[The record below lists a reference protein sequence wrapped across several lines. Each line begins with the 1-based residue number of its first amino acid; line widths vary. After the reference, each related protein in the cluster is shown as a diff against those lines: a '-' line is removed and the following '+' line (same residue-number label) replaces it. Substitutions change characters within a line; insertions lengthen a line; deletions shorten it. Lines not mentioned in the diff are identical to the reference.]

1 MKRFIVEVLLFIFT
15 SFSIMAENA
24 GNVTSSV
31 NEIKNNSEI
40 LLKCSNMAGETAQGM
55 GTAVNNGNNIF
66 LKCLNSENSS
76 ENLIGTNKV
85 NSKDILL
92 ECLNTSE
99 NTAGEAEKNGNSDE
113 KILKCS
119 NIVRIINAN
128 ELFQTDKTGS
138 IKGIQLKCS
147 NTVKNVNK
155 AEIPLSDSGGS
166 NDIILKCSSVSENL
180 PKNETAINS
189 GVTANSNE
197 ITLKCSNIVR
207 VVDGNKVFPDNP
219 ENSDAVILNCSDTA
233 EKAGNIIG
241 NIGQPKGNIGS
252 LGGNIG
258 GKVPVGP
265 IIGGVAGASAVGAIV
280 GGIGHHGGGGSGSSR
295 PPKAG
300 GGKDGNS
307 KPPKAGGGKDD
318 ASNPKKQKKDDSKIH
333 NVRGIGIQPVNP
345 FWRSNLQEA
354 EDSYSKIVR
363 VGFQWVRITAS
374 WHRIQSQRNGAY
386 DWQDID
392 DAVALARKYNLKVLM
407 QISGAPEW
415 ATGADKLS
423 AAEKNALNARKI
435 WVASFAPLPQYD
447 NDFSNFVSALVKR
460 YAPKGVIDYEFW
472 NEPGNPEFWH
482 DTIQNPRPN
491 PEHYTNLL
499 KIAYTA
505 AHDAHNDVNV
515 MAGGMT
521 VGVTNNSTGYVG
533 PMEFLERMYRA
544 GAKGYFDGVSHHPY
558 GIYARTFRDNGW
570 TNMIGDVVAP
580 GGGEKTLYQIMS
592 ENGDGNKKIW
602 PSEVGL
608 DAAYPGVE
616 ETKQANIISQILR
629 WYQRSNIFGPLI
641 LYQAKDRKPYITSG
655 VVDRDSNGDGW
666 LDVNIDTN
674 GDGVPDANIDADH
687 NGRPDILDAADPE
700 NYFGI
705 WKSDGTEKKAVDVI
719 RRFINNNHPAPA
731 PTPAPLTNGCNSAT
745 DASGQW
751 KSVKCWEF
759 KDRNIPSDWEG
770 KRIINHLGSHL
781 TYLPSS
787 ISLDGDHA
795 ILTTR
800 RHCVN
805 RKGDP
810 LTDANATTGVCPAGK
825 VTQYSSGR
833 LESGNIVDASKPFRA
848 EIRAKMN
855 WNHLQGMRTALWM
868 QKQRNDVDTPACK
881 VPGGNAPYGSLLIL
895 EWFASTPDYGWPAS
909 NISCYYSQTNH
920 EWTPRGF
927 THRLENRVG
936 SGSKPLTDEWHVWTI
951 EYDGTKVRYYM
962 DGRLAPVVHY
972 RIQDARRISVVDST
986 RYDQYGSYLSTMPD
1000 EDYSKL
1006 NIPSSLVKQGFE
1018 NDRWH
1023 FIINDYVEWEP
1034 GLNPPSDGA
1043 PFPVQTTEIDYVRLY
1058 QK

>member
-1 MKRFIVEVLLFIFT
+1 MVKFIVRGLLLICI
-15 SFSIMAENA
+15 SFSIMAENT
-24 GNVTSSV
+24 GNVSFSV
-31 NEIKNNSEI
+31 SEIKSNNDI
-40 LLKCSNMAGETAQGM
+40 LLKCSNMAGENAQGT
-55 GTAVNNGNNIF
+55 GITENNGNNIF
-66 LKCLNSENSS
+66 LKCINSETGS
-76 ENLIGTNKV
+76 ENIIGTNKISSQ
-85 NSKDILL
+85 NILL
-92 ECLNTSE
+92 KCLNTSE
-99 NTAGEAEKNGNSDE
+99 STEDELTKDVNTAEKL
-113 KILKCS
+113 LKCS
-119 NIVRIINAN
+119 NIVRIIKIDELSQIESANAV
-128 ELFQTDKTGS
+128 
-138 IKGIQLKCS
+138 QLKCS
-147 NTVKNVNK
+147 NTVTNNIV
-155 AEIPLSDSGGS
+155 
-166 NDIILKCSSVSENL
+166 LKCSGTSENL
-180 PKNETAINS
+180 LKKETTINS
-189 GVTANSNE
+189 GTVNTAE
-197 ITLKCSNIVR
+197 KLLKCSNIVK
-207 VVDGNKVFPDNP
+207 VIDGNKVFSDNLG
-219 ENSDAVILNCSDTA
+219 NYDAVILNCTDTT
-233 EKAGNIIG
+233 EKNSNIIG
-241 NIGQPKGNIGS
+241 NIAQPKVNIGS

-265 IIGGVAGASAVGAIV
+265 IIGGVAGASAVGAIA
-280 GGIGHHGGGGSGSSR
+280 GGIGHH
-295 PPKAG
+295 KG
-300 GGKDGNS
+300 GGKGGN
-307 KPPKAGGGKDD
+307 PGHQNGRNDGGKDD
-318 ASNPKKQKKDDSKIH
+318 NPKKQKKDDTKIH
-333 NVRGIGIQPVNP
+333 NVKGIGIQPVNP
-345 FWRSNLQEA
+345 FWRSNLREA
-354 EDSYSKIVR
+354 EDSYSKIAR

-435 WVASFAPLPQYD
+435 WVASFAPLPQY
-447 NDFSNFVSALVKR
+447 NNEFSNFVSALVKR

-491 PEHYTNLL
+491 PEHYTDLL

-521 VGVTNNSTGYVG
+521 VGNSNSSTGYVG

-544 GAKGYFDGVSHHPY
+544 GAKGYFDGLSHHPY

-570 TNMIGDVVAP
+570 ANMIGDVVAP

-592 ENGDGNKKIW
+592 EHGDGNKKIW
-602 PSEVGL
+602 ITEVGI

-616 ETKQANIISQILR
+616 ETKQANVISKILDQ
-629 WYQRSNIFGPLI
+629 YQKSNIYGPLI
-641 LYQAKDRKPYITSG
+641 FYQAKDRKPYITSG
-655 VVDRDSNGDGW
+655 ILDKDSNGDGW

-674 GDGVPDANIDADH
+674 GDGVPDANIDTDH

-731 PTPAPLTNGCNSAT
+731 PTPAPLTNGCDSAT

-759 KDRNIPSDWEG
+759 KDRNIPSDWVS

-895 EWFASTPDYGWPAS
+895 EWFSSTPSYAWPAT
-909 NISCYYSQTNH
+909 NISCYYSQVNH

-927 THRLENRVG
+927 THRLENIVG
-936 SGSKPLTDEWHVWTI
+936 GHTTSLTHEWHVWAI
-951 EYDGTKVRYYM
+951 EFDGTKVRYYM
-962 DGRLAPVVHY
+962 DGRLIPVVHY
-972 RIQDARRISVVDST
+972 RIKDAQRISVVDNT
-986 RYDQYGSYLSTMPD
+986 RYDQYGNYLSTMPD
-1000 EDYSKL
+1000 EDFSKL
-1006 NIPSSLVKQGFE
+1006 NIPSALVKQGFE

-1023 FIINDYVEWEP
+1023 FIINDYVEWES
-1034 GLNPPSDGA
+1034 GLNPPSEHS

>member
-1 MKRFIVEVLLFIFT
+1 MKRFIIAVLLLIFM
-15 SFSIMAENA
+15 SFSIMAENT
-24 GNVTSSV
+24 GNVSFSV
-31 NEIKNNSEI
+31 SEIKSNNDI
-40 LLKCSNMAGETAQGM
+40 LLKCSNMAGENTQGT
-55 GTAVNNGNNIF
+55 GITENNGNNIF
-66 LKCLNSENSS
+66 LKCINSETGS
-76 ENLIGTNKV
+76 ENIIGTNKISSQ
-85 NSKDILL
+85 NILL
-92 ECLNTSE
+92 KCLNTSE
-99 NTAGEAEKNGNSDE
+99 STEDELTKDVNTAEKL
-113 KILKCS
+113 LKCS
-119 NIVRIINAN
+119 NIVRIIKIDELSQIESANAV
-128 ELFQTDKTGS
+128 
-138 IKGIQLKCS
+138 QLKCS
-147 NTVKNVNK
+147 NTVTNNIV
-155 AEIPLSDSGGS
+155 
-166 NDIILKCSSVSENL
+166 LKCSGTSENL
-180 PKNETAINS
+180 LKKETTINS
-189 GVTANSNE
+189 GTVNTAE
-197 ITLKCSNIVR
+197 KLLKCSNIVK
-207 VVDGNKVFPDNP
+207 VIDGNKVFSDNLG
-219 ENSDAVILNCSDTA
+219 NYDAVILNCTDTT
-233 EKAGNIIG
+233 EKNSNIIG
-241 NIGQPKGNIGS
+241 NIAQPKVNIGS

-280 GGIGHHGGGGSGSSR
+280 GGIGHHKGGRKGGNPGHQNGR
-295 PPKAG
+295 N
-300 GGKDGNS
+300 D
-307 KPPKAGGGKDD
+307 GGKDD
-318 ASNPKKQKKDDSKIH
+318 NPKKQKKDDTKIH
-333 NVRGIGIQPVNP
+333 NVKGIGIQPVNP
-345 FWRSNLQEA
+345 FWRSNLREA
-354 EDSYSKIVR
+354 EDSYSKIAR

-435 WVASFAPLPQYD
+435 WVASFAPLPQY
-447 NDFSNFVSALVKR
+447 NNEFSNFVSALVKR

-491 PEHYTNLL
+491 PEHYTDLL

-521 VGVTNNSTGYVG
+521 VGASNSTTGYVG

-544 GAKGYFDGVSHHPY
+544 GAKGYFDGLSHHPY

-570 TNMIGDVVAP
+570 ANMIGDVVAP

-592 ENGDGNKKIW
+592 EHGDGNKKIW
-602 PSEVGL
+602 ITEVGI
-608 DAAYPGVE
+608 DAAYPGIE
-616 ETKQANIISQILR
+616 ETKQANVISKILDQ
-629 WYQRSNIFGPLI
+629 YQKSNIYGPLI
-641 LYQAKDRKPYITSG
+641 FYQAKDRKPYITSG
-655 VVDRDSNGDGW
+655 ILDKDSNGDGW

-674 GDGVPDANIDADH
+674 GDGVPDANIDTDH

-731 PTPAPLTNGCNSAT
+731 PTPAPLTNGCDSAT

-759 KDRNIPSDWEG
+759 KDRNIPSDWVS

-895 EWFASTPDYGWPAS
+895 EWFSSTPSYAWPAT
-909 NISCYYSQTNH
+909 NISCYYSQVNH

-927 THRLENRVG
+927 THRLENIVG
-936 SGSKPLTDEWHVWTI
+936 GHTTSLTHEWHVWAI
-951 EYDGTKVRYYM
+951 EFDGTKVRYYM
-962 DGRLAPVVHY
+962 DGRLIPVVHY
-972 RIQDARRISVVDST
+972 RIKDAQRISVVDNT
-986 RYDQYGSYLSTMPD
+986 RYDQYGNYLSTMPD
-1000 EDYSKL
+1000 EDFSKL
-1006 NIPSSLVKQGFE
+1006 NIPSALVKQGFE
-1018 NDRWH
+1018 NDKWH
-1023 FIINDYVEWEP
+1023 FIINDYVEWES
-1034 GLNPPSDGA
+1034 GLNPPSEHS

>member
-1 MKRFIVEVLLFIFT
+1 MKKSIVAGLLLIFV
-15 SFSIMAENA
+15 SFSIMAENI
-24 GNVTSSV
+24 GNMPSSV
-31 NEIKNNSEI
+31 NEVKSGNEI
-40 LLKCSNMAGETAQGM
+40 LLKCLNTVGESTQG
-55 GTAVNNGNNIF
+55 TEITENNGNNIF
-66 LKCLNSENSS
+66 LKCLNFENSS
-76 ENLIGTNKV
+76 ENPVTTNKID
-85 NSKDILL
+85 SKDILL
-92 ECLNTSE
+92 ECLDTSKNTSDE
-99 NTAGEAEKNGNSDE
+99 MVKNENSDE

-119 NIVRIINAN
+119 NLVKIINSN
-128 ELFQTDKTGS
+128 ELFQTDKIENINGV
-138 IKGIQLKCS
+138 QLKCS
-147 NTVKNVNK
+147 NTVKNIGK
-155 AEIPLSDSGGS
+155 SEIPLLDSGGS
-166 NDIILKCSSVSENL
+166 NDIILKCSNVSEDL
-180 PKNETAINS
+180 SKNETKINN
-189 GVTANSNE
+189 GTGNSTE

-207 VVDGNKVFPDNP
+207 VIDGNKVFSDNS
-219 ENSDAVILNCSDTA
+219 ENDTAVILSCSDKTENA
-233 EKAGNIIG
+233 NIIG
-241 NIGQPKGNIGS
+241 NIGQPKVNIGS

-280 GGIGHHGGGGSGSSR
+280 GGIGHH
-295 PPKAG
+295 KG
-300 GGKDGNS
+300 GGKGGN
-307 KPPKAGGGKDD
+307 PGHQNGRNDVGKDD
-318 ASNPKKQKKDDSKIH
+318 NPKKQKKDDTKIH
-333 NVRGIGIQPVNP
+333 NVKGIGIQPVNP
-345 FWRSNLQEA
+345 FWRSNLREA
-354 EDSYSKIVR
+354 EDSYSQIAK

-374 WHRIQSQRNGAY
+374 WHRIQSSKNGRY

-392 DAVALARKYNLKVLM
+392 GAVALAKKYNLKVLM

-435 WVASFAPLPQYD
+435 WVASFAPLQQYD

-460 YAPKGVIDYEFW
+460 YASQGVIDYEFW

-491 PEHYTNLL
+491 PEHYTHLL

-505 AHDAHNDVNV
+505 AHNAHNDVNV

-521 VGVTNNSTGYVG
+521 VGNSNSSTGYIG
-533 PMEFLERMYRA
+533 PMEFLERMYRS

-558 GIYARTFRDNGW
+558 GIYARAFRDNGW
-570 TNMIGDVVAP
+570 ANMIGDVVAP
-580 GGGEKTLYQIMS
+580 GSGEKTLYQIMS

-608 DAAYPGVE
+608 DAAYPGVD
-616 ETKQANIISQILR
+616 ETKQANVISQILG
-629 WYQRSNIFGPLI
+629 WYQKSDIFGPLI

-674 GDGVPDANIDADH
+674 GDGIPDANIDADN

-719 RRFINNNHPAPA
+719 RRFIKNQPAPG
-731 PTPAPLTNGCNSAT
+731 PSPLTNGCSSAT

-759 KDRNIPSDWEG
+759 KDRNIPSGWVS

-833 LESGNIVDASKPFRA
+833 LESNKLVDASKPFRA
-848 EIRAKMN
+848 EIRARMN
-855 WNHLQGMRTALWM
+855 WNRLQGMRTALWM
-868 QKQRNDVDTPACK
+868 QKQQNDVDTPICK
-881 VPGGNAPYGSLLIL
+881 NPGGSAPYGSLLIL
-895 EWFASTPDYGWPAS
+895 EWFSSTPSYAWPAT
-909 NISCYYSQTNH
+909 NISCYYSQVNH

-927 THRLENRVG
+927 THRLENIVG
-936 SGSKPLTDEWHVWTI
+936 GQSKSLTHEWHVWAI
-951 EYDGTKVRYYM
+951 EFDGTKVRYYM
-962 DGRLAPVVHY
+962 DGRLIPVVHY
-972 RIQDARRISVVDST
+972 RIKDAQRISVVDST
-986 RYDQYGSYLSTMPD
+986 RYDQYGNYLSTMPD
-1000 EDYSKL
+1000 EDFSKL
-1006 NIPSSLVKQGFE
+1006 NAPSSLIKQGFE
-1018 NDRWH
+1018 NDKWH
-1023 FIINDYVEWEP
+1023 FIFNDYVEWEP
-1034 GLNPPSDGA
+1034 GLNPPSEHS

>member
-1 MKRFIVEVLLFIFT
+1 MKRFIIAVLLLIFM
-15 SFSIMAENA
+15 SFSIMAENT
-24 GNVTSSV
+24 GNVSFSV
-31 NEIKNNSEI
+31 SEIKSNNDI
-40 LLKCSNMAGETAQGM
+40 LLKCSNMAGENAQGT
-55 GTAVNNGNNIF
+55 GITENNGNNIF
-66 LKCLNSENSS
+66 LKCINSETGS
-76 ENLIGTNKV
+76 ENIIGTNKISSQ
-85 NSKDILL
+85 NILL
-92 ECLNTSE
+92 KCLNTSE
-99 NTAGEAEKNGNSDE
+99 STEDELTKDVNTAEKL
-113 KILKCS
+113 LKCS
-119 NIVRIINAN
+119 NIVRIIKIDELSQIESANAV
-128 ELFQTDKTGS
+128 
-138 IKGIQLKCS
+138 QLKCS
-147 NTVKNVNK
+147 NTVTNNIV
-155 AEIPLSDSGGS
+155 
-166 NDIILKCSSVSENL
+166 LKCSGTSENL
-180 PKNETAINS
+180 LKKETTINS
-189 GVTANSNE
+189 GTVNTAE
-197 ITLKCSNIVR
+197 KLLKCSNIVK
-207 VVDGNKVFPDNP
+207 VIDGNKVFSDNLG
-219 ENSDAVILNCSDTA
+219 NYDAVILNCTDTT
-233 EKAGNIIG
+233 EKNSNIIG
-241 NIGQPKGNIGS
+241 NIAQPKVNIGS

-265 IIGGVAGASAVGAIV
+265 IIGGVAGASAVGAIA
-280 GGIGHHGGGGSGSSR
+280 GGIGHH
-295 PPKAG
+295 KG
-300 GGKDGNS
+300 GGKGGN
-307 KPPKAGGGKDD
+307 PGHQNGRNDGGKDD
-318 ASNPKKQKKDDSKIH
+318 NPKKQKKDDTKIH
-333 NVRGIGIQPVNP
+333 NVKGIGIQPVNP
-345 FWRSNLQEA
+345 FWRSNLREA
-354 EDSYSKIVR
+354 EDSYSKIAGA
-363 VGFQWVRITAS
+363 GFQWVRITAS
-374 WHRIQSQRNGAY
+374 WHRIQSSKNGRY

-392 DAVALARKYNLKVLM
+392 DAVALAKKYNLKVLM

-435 WVASFAPLPQYD
+435 WVASFAPLQQYD
-447 NDFSNFVSALVKR
+447 NDFSNFVTALVKR
-460 YAPKGVIDYEFW
+460 YASQGVIDYEFW

-491 PEHYTNLL
+491 PEHYTDLL

-521 VGVTNNSTGYVG
+521 VGNSNSSTGYVG

-544 GAKGYFDGVSHHPY
+544 GAKGYFDGLSHHPY

-570 TNMIGDVVAP
+570 ANMIGDVVAP

-592 ENGDGNKKIW
+592 EHGDGNKKIW
-602 PSEVGL
+602 ITEVGI

-616 ETKQANIISQILR
+616 ETKQANVISKILDQ
-629 WYQRSNIFGPLI
+629 YQKSNIYGPLI
-641 LYQAKDRKPYITSG
+641 FYQAKDRKPYITSG
-655 VVDRDSNGDGW
+655 ILDKDSNGDGW

-674 GDGVPDANIDADH
+674 GDGVPDANIDTDH

-731 PTPAPLTNGCNSAT
+731 PTPAPLTNGCDSAT

-759 KDRNIPSDWEG
+759 KDRNIPSDWVS

-895 EWFASTPDYGWPAS
+895 EWFSSTPSYAWPAT
-909 NISCYYSQTNH
+909 NISCYYSQVNH

-927 THRLENRVG
+927 THRLENIVG
-936 SGSKPLTDEWHVWTI
+936 GHTTSLTHEWHVWAI
-951 EYDGTKVRYYM
+951 EFDGTKVRYYM
-962 DGRLAPVVHY
+962 DGRLIPVVHY
-972 RIQDARRISVVDST
+972 RIKDAQRISVVDNT
-986 RYDQYGSYLSTMPD
+986 RYDQYGNYLSTMPD
-1000 EDYSKL
+1000 EDFSKL
-1006 NIPSSLVKQGFE
+1006 NIPSALVKQGFE
-1018 NDRWH
+1018 NDKWH
-1023 FIINDYVEWEP
+1023 FIFNDYVEWEP
-1034 GLNPPSDGA
+1034 GLNPPSEHS

-1058 QK
+1058 RKN

>member
-1 MKRFIVEVLLFIFT
+1 MKRFIIAVLLLIFM
-15 SFSIMAENA
+15 SFSIMAENT
-24 GNVTSSV
+24 GNVSFSV
-31 NEIKNNSEI
+31 SEIKSNNDI
-40 LLKCSNMAGETAQGM
+40 LLKCSNMAGENAQGT
-55 GTAVNNGNNIF
+55 GITENNGNNIF
-66 LKCLNSENSS
+66 LKCINSETGS
-76 ENLIGTNKV
+76 ENIIGTNKISSQ
-85 NSKDILL
+85 NILL
-92 ECLNTSE
+92 KCLNTSE
-99 NTAGEAEKNGNSDE
+99 STEDELTKDVNTAEKL
-113 KILKCS
+113 LKCS
-119 NIVRIINAN
+119 NIVRIIKIDELSQIESANAV
-128 ELFQTDKTGS
+128 
-138 IKGIQLKCS
+138 QLKCS
-147 NTVKNVNK
+147 NTVTNNIV
-155 AEIPLSDSGGS
+155 
-166 NDIILKCSSVSENL
+166 LKCSGTSENL
-180 PKNETAINS
+180 LKKETTINS
-189 GVTANSNE
+189 GTVNTAE
-197 ITLKCSNIVR
+197 KLLKCSNIVK
-207 VVDGNKVFPDNP
+207 VIDGNKVFSDNLG
-219 ENSDAVILNCSDTA
+219 NYDAVILNCTDTT
-233 EKAGNIIG
+233 EKNSNIIG
-241 NIGQPKGNIGS
+241 NIAQPKVNIGS

-265 IIGGVAGASAVGAIV
+265 IIGGVAGASAVGAIA
-280 GGIGHHGGGGSGSSR
+280 GGIGHH
-295 PPKAG
+295 KG
-300 GGKDGNS
+300 GGKGGN
-307 KPPKAGGGKDD
+307 PGHQNGRNDVGKDD
-318 ASNPKKQKKDDSKIH
+318 NPKKQKKDDTKIH
-333 NVRGIGIQPVNP
+333 NVKGIGIQPVNP
-345 FWRSNLQEA
+345 FWRSNLREA
-354 EDSYSKIVR
+354 EDSYSQIAK

-374 WHRIQSQRNGAY
+374 WHRIQSSKNGRY

-392 DAVALARKYNLKVLM
+392 DAVALAKKYNLKVLM

-435 WVASFAPLPQYD
+435 WVASFVPLQQYD

-460 YAPKGVIDYEFW
+460 YASQGVIDYEFW

-491 PEHYTNLL
+491 PEHYTDLL

-521 VGVTNNSTGYVG
+521 VGNSNSSTGYVG

-544 GAKGYFDGVSHHPY
+544 GAKGYFDGLSHHPY

-570 TNMIGDVVAP
+570 ANMIGDVVAP

-592 ENGDGNKKIW
+592 EHGDGNKKIW
-602 PSEVGL
+602 ITEVGI

-616 ETKQANIISQILR
+616 ETKQANVISKILDQ
-629 WYQRSNIFGPLI
+629 YQKSNIYGPLI
-641 LYQAKDRKPYITSG
+641 FYQSKDRKPYITSG
-655 VVDRDSNGDGW
+655 ILDKDSNGDGW

-674 GDGVPDANIDADH
+674 GDGVPDANIDTDH

-731 PTPAPLTNGCNSAT
+731 PTPAPLTNGCDSAT

-759 KDRNIPSDWEG
+759 KDRNIPSDWVS

-895 EWFASTPDYGWPAS
+895 EWFSSTPSYAWPAT
-909 NISCYYSQTNH
+909 NISCYYSQVNH

-927 THRLENRVG
+927 THRLENIVG
-936 SGSKPLTDEWHVWTI
+936 GQSKSLTHEWHVWTI
-951 EYDGTKVRYYM
+951 EFDGTKVRYYM
-962 DGRLAPVVHY
+962 DGRLIPVVHY
-972 RIQDARRISVVDST
+972 RIKDAQRISVVDNT
-986 RYDQYGSYLSTMPD
+986 RYDQYGNYLSTMPD
-1000 EDYSKL
+1000 EDFSKL
-1006 NIPSSLVKQGFE
+1006 NIPSALVKQGFE
-1018 NDRWH
+1018 NDKWH
-1023 FIINDYVEWEP
+1023 FIFNDYVEWEP
-1034 GLNPPSDGA
+1034 GLNPPSENS

>member
-1 MKRFIVEVLLFIFT
+1 MKRFIIAVLLLIFM
-15 SFSIMAENA
+15 SFSIMAENT
-24 GNVTSSV
+24 GNVSFSV
-31 NEIKNNSEI
+31 SEIKSNNDI
-40 LLKCSNMAGETAQGM
+40 LLKCSNMAGENAQGT
-55 GTAVNNGNNIF
+55 GITENNGNNIF
-66 LKCLNSENSS
+66 LKCINSETGS
-76 ENLIGTNKV
+76 ENIIGTNKISSQ
-85 NSKDILL
+85 NILL
-92 ECLNTSE
+92 KCLNTSE
-99 NTAGEAEKNGNSDE
+99 STEDELTKDVNTAEKL
-113 KILKCS
+113 LKCS
-119 NIVRIINAN
+119 NIVRIIKIDELSQIESANAV
-128 ELFQTDKTGS
+128 
-138 IKGIQLKCS
+138 QLKCS
-147 NTVKNVNK
+147 NTVTNNIV
-155 AEIPLSDSGGS
+155 
-166 NDIILKCSSVSENL
+166 LKCSGTSENL
-180 PKNETAINS
+180 LKKETTINS
-189 GVTANSNE
+189 GTVNTAE
-197 ITLKCSNIVR
+197 KLLKCSNIVK
-207 VVDGNKVFPDNP
+207 VIDGNKVFSDNLG
-219 ENSDAVILNCSDTA
+219 NYDAVILNCTDTT
-233 EKAGNIIG
+233 EKNSNIIG
-241 NIGQPKGNIGS
+241 NIAQPKVNIGS

-265 IIGGVAGASAVGAIV
+265 IIGGVAGASAVGAIA
-280 GGIGHHGGGGSGSSR
+280 GGIGHH
-295 PPKAG
+295 KG
-300 GGKDGNS
+300 GGKGGN
-307 KPPKAGGGKDD
+307 PGHQNGRNDGGKDD
-318 ASNPKKQKKDDSKIH
+318 NPKKQKKDDTKIH
-333 NVRGIGIQPVNP
+333 NVKGIGIQPVNP
-345 FWRSNLQEA
+345 FWRSNLREA
-354 EDSYSKIVR
+354 EDSYSKIAR

-374 WHRIQSQRNGAY
+374 WHRIQSSKNGRY

-392 DAVALARKYNLKVLM
+392 DAVALAKKYNLKVLM

-435 WVASFAPLPQYD
+435 WVASFAPLQQYD
-447 NDFSNFVSALVKR
+447 NDFSNFVTALVKR
-460 YAPKGVIDYEFW
+460 YASQGVIDYEFW

-491 PEHYTNLL
+491 PEHYTHLL

-505 AHDAHNDVNV
+505 AHNAYNDVNV

-521 VGVTNNSTGYVG
+521 VGNSNSSTGYIG
-533 PMEFLERMYRA
+533 PMEFLERMYRS

-558 GIYARTFRDNGW
+558 GIYARAFRDNGW
-570 TNMIGDVVAP
+570 ANMIGDVVAP
-580 GGGEKTLYQIMS
+580 GSGEKTLYQIMS

-608 DAAYPGVE
+608 DAAYPGVD
-616 ETKQANIISQILR
+616 ETKQSNVISQILG
-629 WYQRSNIFGPLI
+629 WYQKSDIFGPLI

-674 GDGVPDANIDADH
+674 GDGIPDANIDADN

-719 RRFINNNHPAPA
+719 RRFIKNQPAPG
-731 PTPAPLTNGCNSAT
+731 PSPLTNGCSSAT

-759 KDRNIPSDWEG
+759 KDRNIPSGWVS

-895 EWFASTPDYGWPAS
+895 EWFSSTPSYAWPAT
-909 NISCYYSQTNH
+909 NISCYYSQVNH

-927 THRLENRVG
+927 THRLENIVG
-936 SGSKPLTDEWHVWTI
+936 GQSKSLTHEWHVWTI
-951 EYDGTKVRYYM
+951 EFDGTKVRYYM
-962 DGRLAPVVHY
+962 DGRLIPVVHY
-972 RIQDARRISVVDST
+972 RIKDAQRISVVDNT
-986 RYDQYGSYLSTMPD
+986 RYDQYGNYLSTMPD
-1000 EDYSKL
+1000 EDFSKL
-1006 NIPSSLVKQGFE
+1006 NAPSSLIKQGFE
-1018 NDRWH
+1018 NDKWH

-1034 GLNPPSDGA
+1034 GLNPPSEHS

>member
-1 MKRFIVEVLLFIFT
+1 MKRFIIAVLLLICI
-15 SFSIMAENA
+15 SFSIMAENVD
-24 GNVTSSV
+24 NVTSSA
-31 NEIKNNSEI
+31 NEIKNSGEI
-40 LLKCSNMAGETAQGM
+40 LLNCSSVAQGSVQ
-55 GTAVNNGNNIF
+55 GTGTSINNGNNIF
-66 LKCLNSENSS
+66 LKCLNYENNS
-76 ENLIGTNKV
+76 ENLNRINNVK
-85 NSKDILL
+85 SKDILL

-99 NTAGEAEKNGNSDE
+99 NTTGEAGKSENSNE

-119 NIVRIINAN
+119 NLVRIINAN
-128 ELFQTDKTGS
+128 ELLQMGNIGS
-138 IKGIQLKCS
+138 INGVQLKCS

-155 AEIPLSDSGGS
+155 TETPLLDTGGT
-166 NDIILKCSSVSENL
+166 NNIVLKCSSVSEESTSENL
-180 PKNETAINS
+180 AKNETAINNS
-189 GVTANSNE
+189 GTVNSNE

-207 VVDGNKVFPDNP
+207 VIDGNKVFPDNP
-219 ENSDAVILNCSDTA
+219 ENNDAVILNCSDMTVA
-233 EKAGNIIG
+233 PVNNVVGTVRQSG
-241 NIGQPKGNIGS
+241 GS
-252 LGGNIG
+252 IG
-258 GKVPVGP
+258 GVSPVVP
-265 IIGGVAGASAVGAIV
+265 IIGGAVPAVGAI
-280 GGIGHHGGGGSGSSR
+280 IGATRHHGGGGGGNGTSK
-295 PPKAG
+295 PQKG
-300 GGKDGNS
+300 GGENNKFKPQKGGDDNS
-307 KPPKAGGGKDD
+307 
-318 ASNPKKQKKDDSKIH
+318 SPKKQKKEDSKIH

-345 FWRSNLQEA
+345 FWRSNLREA
-354 EDSYSKIVR
+354 EDSYSKIAR

-374 WHRIQSQRNGAY
+374 WHRIQSQRNGGY

-435 WVASFAPLPQYD
+435 WVASFAPLPQY
-447 NDFSNFVSALVKR
+447 NNEFSNFVSALVKR

-491 PEHYTNLL
+491 PEHYTDLL

-521 VGVTNNSTGYVG
+521 VGNSNSSTGYVE

-544 GAKGYFDGVSHHPY
+544 GAKGYFDGLSHHPY

-570 TNMIGDVVAP
+570 ANMIGDVVAP

-592 ENGDGNKKIW
+592 EHGDGNKKIW
-602 PSEVGL
+602 ITEVGI

-616 ETKQANIISQILR
+616 ETKQANVISKILDQ
-629 WYQRSNIFGPLI
+629 YQKSNIYGPLI
-641 LYQAKDRKPYITSG
+641 FYQAKDRKPYITSG
-655 VVDRDSNGDGW
+655 ILDKDSNGDGW

-674 GDGVPDANIDADH
+674 GDGVPDANIDTDH

-731 PTPAPLTNGCNSAT
+731 PTPAPLTNGCDSAT

-759 KDRNIPSDWEG
+759 KGRNIPSDWVS

-895 EWFASTPDYGWPAS
+895 EWFSSTPSYAWPAT
-909 NISCYYSQTNH
+909 NISCYYSQVNH

-927 THRLENRVG
+927 THRLENIVG
-936 SGSKPLTDEWHVWTI
+936 GHTTSLTHEWHVWAI
-951 EYDGTKVRYYM
+951 EFDGTKVRYYM
-962 DGRLAPVVHY
+962 DGRMIPVVHY
-972 RIQDARRISVVDST
+972 RIKDAQRISVVDNT
-986 RYDQYGSYLSTMPD
+986 RYDQYGNYLSTMPD
-1000 EDYSKL
+1000 EDFSKL
-1006 NIPSSLVKQGFE
+1006 NIPSALVKQGFE
-1018 NDRWH
+1018 NDKWH
-1023 FIINDYVEWEP
+1023 FIINDYVEWES
-1034 GLNPPSDGA
+1034 GLNPPSEHS

>member
-1 MKRFIVEVLLFIFT
+1 MKKSIVAGLLLIFV
-15 SFSIMAENA
+15 SFSIMAENI
-24 GNVTSSV
+24 GNMPSSV
-31 NEIKNNSEI
+31 NEVKSGNEI
-40 LLKCSNMAGETAQGM
+40 LLKCLNIVGESTQG
-55 GTAVNNGNNIF
+55 TEITENNGNNIF
-66 LKCLNSENSS
+66 LKCLNFENSS
-76 ENLIGTNKV
+76 ENTVTTNKI

-92 ECLNTSE
+92 ECLDTSKNTSDE
-99 NTAGEAEKNGNSDE
+99 MVKNENSDE

-119 NIVRIINAN
+119 NLVKIINSN
-128 ELFQTDKTGS
+128 ELFQTDKIENINGV
-138 IKGIQLKCS
+138 QLKCS
-147 NTVKNVNK
+147 NTVKNIGK
-155 AEIPLSDSGGS
+155 SEIPLLDSGGS
-166 NDIILKCSSVSENL
+166 NDIILKCSNVSEDL
-180 PKNETAINS
+180 SKNETKINN
-189 GVTANSNE
+189 GTGNSTE

-207 VVDGNKVFPDNP
+207 VIDGNKVFSDNS
-219 ENSDAVILNCSDTA
+219 ENDTAVILSCSDKTENA
-233 EKAGNIIG
+233 NIIG
-241 NIGQPKGNIGS
+241 NIGQPKVNIGS

-280 GGIGHHGGGGSGSSR
+280 GGIGHH
-295 PPKAG
+295 KG
-300 GGKDGNS
+300 GGKGGN
-307 KPPKAGGGKDD
+307 PGHQNGRDDGGKDD
-318 ASNPKKQKKDDSKIH
+318 NPKKQKKDDTKIH
-333 NVRGIGIQPVNP
+333 NVKGIGIQPVNP
-345 FWRSNLQEA
+345 FWRSNLREA
-354 EDSYSKIVR
+354 EDSYSQIAK

-374 WHRIQSQRNGAY
+374 WHRIQSSKNGRY

-392 DAVALARKYNLKVLM
+392 DAVALAKKYNLKVLM

-435 WVASFAPLPQYD
+435 WVASFAPLQQYD
-447 NDFSNFVSALVKR
+447 NDFSNFVNALVKR
-460 YAPKGVIDYEFW
+460 YASQGVIDYEFW

-491 PEHYTNLL
+491 PEHYTHLL

-505 AHDAHNDVNV
+505 AHNAHNDVNV

-521 VGVTNNSTGYVG
+521 VGNSNSSTGYIG
-533 PMEFLERMYRA
+533 PMEFLERMYRY

-558 GIYARTFRDNGW
+558 GIYARAFRDNGW
-570 TNMIGDVVAP
+570 ANMIGDVVAP
-580 GGGEKTLYQIMS
+580 GSGEKTLYQIMS

-608 DAAYPGVE
+608 DAAYPGVD
-616 ETKQANIISQILR
+616 ETKQANVISQILG
-629 WYQRSNIFGPLI
+629 WYQKSDIFGPLI

-674 GDGVPDANIDADH
+674 GDGIPDANIDADN

-719 RRFINNNHPAPA
+719 RRFIKNQPAPG
-731 PTPAPLTNGCNSAT
+731 PSPLTNGCSSAT

-759 KDRNIPSDWEG
+759 KDRNIPSGWVS

-833 LESGNIVDASKPFRA
+833 LESNKLVDASKPFRA
-848 EIRAKMN
+848 EIRARMN
-855 WNHLQGMRTALWM
+855 WNRLQGMRTALWM
-868 QKQRNDVDTPACK
+868 QKQQNDVDTPICK
-881 VPGGNAPYGSLLIL
+881 NPGGSAPYGSLLIL
-895 EWFASTPDYGWPAS
+895 EWFSSTPSYAWPAT
-909 NISCYYSQTNH
+909 NISCYYSQVNH

-927 THRLENRVG
+927 THRLENIVG
-936 SGSKPLTDEWHVWTI
+936 GQSKPLTHEWHVWTI
-951 EYDGTKVRYYM
+951 EFDGTKVRYYM
-962 DGRLAPVVHY
+962 DGRLIPVVHY
-972 RIQDARRISVVDST
+972 RIKDAQRISVVDNT
-986 RYDQYGSYLSTMPD
+986 RYDQYGNYLSTMPD
-1000 EDYSKL
+1000 EDFSKL
-1006 NIPSSLVKQGFE
+1006 NAPSSLIKQGFE
-1018 NDRWH
+1018 NDKWH
-1023 FIINDYVEWEP
+1023 FIFNDYVEWEP
-1034 GLNPPSDGA
+1034 GLNPPSENS

>member
-1 MKRFIVEVLLFIFT
+1 MKKSIVAGLLLIFV
-15 SFSIMAENA
+15 SFSIMAENI
-24 GNVTSSV
+24 GNMPSSV
-31 NEIKNNSEI
+31 NEVKSGNEI
-40 LLKCSNMAGETAQGM
+40 LLKCLNIVGESTQG
-55 GTAVNNGNNIF
+55 TEITENNGNNIF
-66 LKCLNSENSS
+66 LKCLNFENSS
-76 ENLIGTNKV
+76 ENTVTTNKI

-92 ECLNTSE
+92 ECLDTSKNTSDE
-99 NTAGEAEKNGNSDE
+99 MVKNENSDE

-119 NIVRIINAN
+119 NVVKIINSN
-128 ELFQTDKTGS
+128 ELFQTDKIENINGV
-138 IKGIQLKCS
+138 QLKCS
-147 NTVKNVNK
+147 NTVKNIGK
-155 AEIPLSDSGGS
+155 SEIPLLDSGGS
-166 NDIILKCSSVSENL
+166 NDIILKCSNVSEDL
-180 PKNETAINS
+180 SKNETKINN
-189 GVTANSNE
+189 GTGNSTE
-197 ITLKCSNIVR
+197 ITLKCSNVVR
-207 VVDGNKVFPDNP
+207 VIDGNKVFSDNS
-219 ENSDAVILNCSDTA
+219 ENDTAVILSCSDKTENA
-233 EKAGNIIG
+233 NIIG
-241 NIGQPKGNIGS
+241 NIGQPKVNIGS

-280 GGIGHHGGGGSGSSR
+280 GGIGHH
-295 PPKAG
+295 KG
-300 GGKDGNS
+300 GGKGGN
-307 KPPKAGGGKDD
+307 PGHQNGRNDGGKDD
-318 ASNPKKQKKDDSKIH
+318 NPKKQKKDDTKIH
-333 NVRGIGIQPVNP
+333 NVKGIGIQPVNP
-345 FWRSNLQEA
+345 FWRSNLREA
-354 EDSYSKIVR
+354 EDSYSQIAK

-374 WHRIQSQRNGAY
+374 WHRIQSSKNGRY

-392 DAVALARKYNLKVLM
+392 DAVALAKKYNLKVLM

-435 WVASFAPLPQYD
+435 WVASFAPLQQYD

-460 YAPKGVIDYEFW
+460 YASQGVIDYEFW

-482 DTIQNPRPN
+482 DTIQNPKPN
-491 PEHYTNLL
+491 PEHYTHLL

-505 AHDAHNDVNV
+505 AHNAHNDVNV

-521 VGVTNNSTGYVG
+521 VGGSNNSTGYIG

-558 GIYARTFRDNGW
+558 GIYARAFRDNGW
-570 TNMIGDVVAP
+570 ANMIGDVVAP

-608 DAAYPGVE
+608 DAAYPGVD
-616 ETKQANIISQILR
+616 ETKQANVISQILG
-629 WYQRSNIFGPLI
+629 WYQKSDIFGPLI

-674 GDGVPDANIDADH
+674 GDGIPDANIDADN

-719 RRFINNNHPAPA
+719 RRFIKNQPAPG
-731 PTPAPLTNGCNSAT
+731 PSPLTNGCSSAT

-759 KDRNIPSDWEG
+759 KDRNIPSGWVS

-833 LESGNIVDASKPFRA
+833 LESNKLVDASKPFRA
-848 EIRAKMN
+848 EIRARMN
-855 WNHLQGMRTALWM
+855 WNRLQGMRTALWM
-868 QKQRNDVDTPACK
+868 QKQQNDVDTPICK
-881 VPGGNAPYGSLLIL
+881 NPGGSAPYGSLLIL
-895 EWFASTPDYGWPAS
+895 EWFSSTPSYAWPAT
-909 NISCYYSQTNH
+909 NISCYYSQVNH

-927 THRLENRVG
+927 THRLENIVG
-936 SGSKPLTDEWHVWTI
+936 GHTTSLTHEWHVWAI
-951 EYDGTKVRYYM
+951 EFDGTKVRYYM
-962 DGRLAPVVHY
+962 DGRLIPVVHY
-972 RIQDARRISVVDST
+972 RIKDAQRISVVDNT
-986 RYDQYGSYLSTMPD
+986 RYDQYGNYLSTMPD
-1000 EDYSKL
+1000 EDFSKL
-1006 NIPSSLVKQGFE
+1006 NAPSSLIKQGFE
-1018 NDRWH
+1018 NDKWH
-1023 FIINDYVEWEP
+1023 FIFNDYVEWEP
-1034 GLNPPSDGA
+1034 GLNPPSENS

>member
-1 MKRFIVEVLLFIFT
+1 MLKFIVRGLLLIFM
-15 SFSIMAENA
+15 SFSIMAENVD
-24 GNVTSSV
+24 NVTSSA
-31 NEIKNNSEI
+31 NEIKNSGEI
-40 LLKCSNMAGETAQGM
+40 LLKCSNMAGENAQGT
-55 GTAVNNGNNIF
+55 GITENNGNNIF
-66 LKCLNSENSS
+66 LKCINSETGS
-76 ENLIGTNKV
+76 ENIIGTNKISSQ
-85 NSKDILL
+85 NILL
-92 ECLNTSE
+92 KCLNTSE
-99 NTAGEAEKNGNSDE
+99 STEDELTKDVNTAEKL
-113 KILKCS
+113 LKCS
-119 NIVRIINAN
+119 NIVRIIKIDELSQIESANAV
-128 ELFQTDKTGS
+128 
-138 IKGIQLKCS
+138 QLKCS
-147 NTVKNVNK
+147 NTVTNNIV
-155 AEIPLSDSGGS
+155 
-166 NDIILKCSSVSENL
+166 LKCSGTSENL
-180 PKNETAINS
+180 LKKETTINS
-189 GVTANSNE
+189 GTVNTAE
-197 ITLKCSNIVR
+197 KLLKCSNIVK
-207 VVDGNKVFPDNP
+207 VIDGNKVFSDNLG
-219 ENSDAVILNCSDTA
+219 NYDAVILNCTDTT
-233 EKAGNIIG
+233 EKNSNIIG
-241 NIGQPKGNIGS
+241 NIAQPKVNIGS

-265 IIGGVAGASAVGAIV
+265 IIGGVAGASAVGAIA
-280 GGIGHHGGGGSGSSR
+280 GGIGHH
-295 PPKAG
+295 KG
-300 GGKDGNS
+300 GGKGGN
-307 KPPKAGGGKDD
+307 PGHQNGRNDGGKDD
-318 ASNPKKQKKDDSKIH
+318 NPKKQKKDDTKIH
-333 NVRGIGIQPVNP
+333 NVKGIGIQPVNP
-345 FWRSNLQEA
+345 FWRSNLREA
-354 EDSYSKIVR
+354 EDSYSKIAGA
-363 VGFQWVRITAS
+363 GFQWVRITAS

-392 DAVALARKYNLKVLM
+392 DAVALAKKYNLKVLM

-435 WVASFAPLPQYD
+435 WVASFAPLPQY
-447 NDFSNFVSALVKR
+447 NNEFSNFVSALVKR
-460 YAPKGVIDYEFW
+460 YSQKGVIDYEFW

-491 PEHYTNLL
+491 PEHYTDLL

-521 VGVTNNSTGYVG
+521 VGNSNSSTGYVG

-544 GAKGYFDGVSHHPY
+544 GAKGYFDGLSNHPY

-570 TNMIGDVVAP
+570 ANMIGDVVAP

-592 ENGDGNKKIW
+592 EHGDGNKKIW
-602 PSEVGL
+602 ITEVGI

-616 ETKQANIISQILR
+616 ETKQANVISKILDQ
-629 WYQRSNIFGPLI
+629 YQKSNIYGPLI
-641 LYQAKDRKPYITSG
+641 FYQAKDRKPYITSG
-655 VVDRDSNGDGW
+655 ILDKDSNGDGW

-674 GDGVPDANIDADH
+674 GDGVPDANIDTDH

-731 PTPAPLTNGCNSAT
+731 PTPAPLTNGCDSAT

-759 KDRNIPSDWEG
+759 KDRNIPSDWVS
-770 KRIINHLGSHL
+770 KRIINHLDSHL

-895 EWFASTPDYGWPAS
+895 EWFSSTPSYAWPAT
-909 NISCYYSQTNH
+909 NISCYYSQVNH

-927 THRLENRVG
+927 THRLENIVG
-936 SGSKPLTDEWHVWTI
+936 GHTTSLTHEWHVWAI
-951 EYDGTKVRYYM
+951 EFDGTKVRYYM
-962 DGRLAPVVHY
+962 DGRLIPVVHY
-972 RIQDARRISVVDST
+972 RIKDAQRISVVDNT
-986 RYDQYGSYLSTMPD
+986 RYDQYGNYLSTMPD
-1000 EDYSKL
+1000 EDFSKL
-1006 NIPSSLVKQGFE
+1006 NIPSALVKQGFE
-1018 NDRWH
+1018 NDKWH
-1023 FIINDYVEWEP
+1023 FIINDYVEWES
-1034 GLNPPSDGA
+1034 GLNPPSEHS

>member
-1 MKRFIVEVLLFIFT
+1 MVKFIVRGLLLICI
-15 SFSIMAENA
+15 SFSIMAENT
-24 GNVTSSV
+24 GNVSFSV
-31 NEIKNNSEI
+31 SEIKSNNDI
-40 LLKCSNMAGETAQGM
+40 LLKCSNMAGENAQGT
-55 GTAVNNGNNIF
+55 GITENNGNNIF
-66 LKCLNSENSS
+66 LKCINSETGS
-76 ENLIGTNKV
+76 ENIIGTNKISSQ
-85 NSKDILL
+85 NILL
-92 ECLNTSE
+92 KCLNTSE
-99 NTAGEAEKNGNSDE
+99 STEDELTKDVNTAEKL
-113 KILKCS
+113 LKCS
-119 NIVRIINAN
+119 NIVRIIKIDELSQIESANAV
-128 ELFQTDKTGS
+128 
-138 IKGIQLKCS
+138 QLKCS
-147 NTVKNVNK
+147 NTVTNNIV
-155 AEIPLSDSGGS
+155 
-166 NDIILKCSSVSENL
+166 LKCSGTSENL
-180 PKNETAINS
+180 LKKETTINS
-189 GVTANSNE
+189 GTVNTAE
-197 ITLKCSNIVR
+197 KLLKCSNIVK
-207 VVDGNKVFPDNP
+207 VIDGNKVFSDNLG
-219 ENSDAVILNCSDTA
+219 NYDAVILNCTDTT
-233 EKAGNIIG
+233 EKNSNIIG
-241 NIGQPKGNIGS
+241 NIAQPKVNIGS

-265 IIGGVAGASAVGAIV
+265 IIGGVAGASAVGAIA
-280 GGIGHHGGGGSGSSR
+280 GGIGHH
-295 PPKAG
+295 KG
-300 GGKDGNS
+300 GGKGGN
-307 KPPKAGGGKDD
+307 PGHQNGRNDGGKDD
-318 ASNPKKQKKDDSKIH
+318 NPKKQKKDDTKIH
-333 NVRGIGIQPVNP
+333 NVKGIGIQPVNP
-345 FWRSNLQEA
+345 FWRSNLREA
-354 EDSYSKIVR
+354 EDSYSKIAR

-435 WVASFAPLPQYD
+435 WVASFAPLPQY
-447 NDFSNFVSALVKR
+447 NNEFSNFVSALVKR
-460 YAPKGVIDYEFW
+460 YAQKGVIDYEFW

-491 PEHYTNLL
+491 PERYTDLL

-521 VGVTNNSTGYVG
+521 VGNSNSSTGYVG

-544 GAKGYFDGVSHHPY
+544 GAKGYFDGLSHHPY

-570 TNMIGDVVAP
+570 ANMIGDVVAP

-592 ENGDGNKKIW
+592 EHGDGNKKIW
-602 PSEVGL
+602 ITEVGI

-616 ETKQANIISQILR
+616 ETKQANVISKILDQ
-629 WYQRSNIFGPLI
+629 YQKSNIYGPLI
-641 LYQAKDRKPYITSG
+641 FYQAKDRKPYITSG
-655 VVDRDSNGDGW
+655 ILDKDSNGDGW

-674 GDGVPDANIDADH
+674 GDGVPDANIDTDH

-719 RRFINNNHPAPA
+719 RRFINNNHLAPA
-731 PTPAPLTNGCNSAT
+731 PTPAPLTNGCDSAT

-759 KDRNIPSDWEG
+759 KDRNIPSDWVS

-895 EWFASTPDYGWPAS
+895 EWFSSTPSYAWPAT
-909 NISCYYSQTNH
+909 NISCYYSQVNH

-927 THRLENRVG
+927 THRLENIVG
-936 SGSKPLTDEWHVWTI
+936 GHTTSLTHEWHVWAI
-951 EYDGTKVRYYM
+951 EFDGTKVRYYM
-962 DGRLAPVVHY
+962 DGRLIPVVHY
-972 RIQDARRISVVDST
+972 RIKDAQRISVVDNT
-986 RYDQYGSYLSTMPD
+986 RYDQYGNYLSTMPD
-1000 EDYSKL
+1000 EDFSKL
-1006 NIPSSLVKQGFE
+1006 NIPSALVKQGFE

-1023 FIINDYVEWEP
+1023 FIINDYVEWES
-1034 GLNPPSDGA
+1034 GLNPPSEHS

>member
-1 MKRFIVEVLLFIFT
+1 MKRFIIAVLLLIFM
-15 SFSIMAENA
+15 SFSIMAENT
-24 GNVTSSV
+24 GNVSFSV
-31 NEIKNNSEI
+31 SEIKSNNDI
-40 LLKCSNMAGETAQGM
+40 LLKCSNMAGENAQGT
-55 GTAVNNGNNIF
+55 GITENNGNNIF
-66 LKCLNSENSS
+66 LKCINSETGS
-76 ENLIGTNKV
+76 ENIIGTNKISSQ
-85 NSKDILL
+85 NILL
-92 ECLNTSE
+92 KCLNTSE
-99 NTAGEAEKNGNSDE
+99 STEDELTKDVNTAEKL
-113 KILKCS
+113 LKCS
-119 NIVRIINAN
+119 NIVRIIKIDELSQIESANAV
-128 ELFQTDKTGS
+128 
-138 IKGIQLKCS
+138 QLKCS
-147 NTVKNVNK
+147 NTVTNNIV
-155 AEIPLSDSGGS
+155 
-166 NDIILKCSSVSENL
+166 LKCSGTSENL
-180 PKNETAINS
+180 LKKETTINS
-189 GVTANSNE
+189 GTVNTTE
-197 ITLKCSNIVR
+197 ITLKCSNIVK
-207 VVDGNKVFPDNP
+207 VIDGNKVFSDNLG
-219 ENSDAVILNCSDTA
+219 NYDAVILNCTDTT
-233 EKAGNIIG
+233 EKNSNIIG
-241 NIGQPKGNIGS
+241 NIAQPKVNIGS

-265 IIGGVAGASAVGAIV
+265 IIGGVAGASAVGAIA
-280 GGIGHHGGGGSGSSR
+280 GGIGHH
-295 PPKAG
+295 KG
-300 GGKDGNS
+300 GGKGGN
-307 KPPKAGGGKDD
+307 PGHQNGRNDGGKDD
-318 ASNPKKQKKDDSKIH
+318 NPKKQKKDDTKIH
-333 NVRGIGIQPVNP
+333 NVKGIGIQPVNP
-345 FWRSNLQEA
+345 FWRSNLREA
-354 EDSYSKIVR
+354 EDSYSKIAR

-435 WVASFAPLPQYD
+435 WVASFAPFPQY
-447 NDFSNFVSALVKR
+447 NNEFSNFVSALVKR

-491 PEHYTNLL
+491 PEHYTDLL

-521 VGVTNNSTGYVG
+521 VGNSNSSTGYVG

-544 GAKGYFDGVSHHPY
+544 GAKGYFDGLSHHPY

-570 TNMIGDVVAP
+570 ANMIGDVVAP

-592 ENGDGNKKIW
+592 EHGDGNKKIW
-602 PSEVGL
+602 ITEVGI

-616 ETKQANIISQILR
+616 ETKQANVISKILDQ
-629 WYQRSNIFGPLI
+629 YQKSNIYGPLI
-641 LYQAKDRKPYITSG
+641 FYQAKDRKPYITSG
-655 VVDRDSNGDGW
+655 ILDRDSNGDGW

-731 PTPAPLTNGCNSAT
+731 PTPAPLTNGCDSAT

-759 KDRNIPSDWEG
+759 KDRNIPSDWVS

-895 EWFASTPDYGWPAS
+895 EWFSSTPSYAWPAT
-909 NISCYYSQTNH
+909 NISCYYSQVNH

-927 THRLENRVG
+927 THRLENIVG
-936 SGSKPLTDEWHVWTI
+936 GHTTSLTHEWHVWAI
-951 EYDGTKVRYYM
+951 EFDGTKVRYYM
-962 DGRLAPVVHY
+962 DGRLIPVVHY
-972 RIQDARRISVVDST
+972 RIKDAQRISVVDNT
-986 RYDQYGSYLSTMPD
+986 RYDQYGNYLSTMPD
-1000 EDYSKL
+1000 EDFSKL
-1006 NIPSSLVKQGFE
+1006 NIPSALVKQGFE
-1018 NDRWH
+1018 NDKWH
-1023 FIINDYVEWEP
+1023 FIINDYVEWES
-1034 GLNPPSDGA
+1034 GLNPPSEYS

>member
-1 MKRFIVEVLLFIFT
+1 MKRFIIAVLLLIFM
-15 SFSIMAENA
+15 SFSIMAENT
-24 GNVTSSV
+24 GNVSFSV
-31 NEIKNNSEI
+31 SEIKSNNDI
-40 LLKCSNMAGETAQGM
+40 LLKCSNMAGENAQGT
-55 GTAVNNGNNIF
+55 GITENNGNNIF
-66 LKCLNSENSS
+66 LKCINSETGS
-76 ENLIGTNKV
+76 ENIIGTNKISSQ
-85 NSKDILL
+85 NILL
-92 ECLNTSE
+92 KCLNTSE
-99 NTAGEAEKNGNSDE
+99 STEDELTKDVNTAEKL
-113 KILKCS
+113 LKCS
-119 NIVRIINAN
+119 NIVRIIKIDELSQIESANAV
-128 ELFQTDKTGS
+128 
-138 IKGIQLKCS
+138 QLKCS
-147 NTVKNVNK
+147 NTVTNNIV
-155 AEIPLSDSGGS
+155 
-166 NDIILKCSSVSENL
+166 LKCSGTSENL
-180 PKNETAINS
+180 LKKETTINS
-189 GVTANSNE
+189 GTVNTAE
-197 ITLKCSNIVR
+197 KLLKCSNIVK
-207 VVDGNKVFPDNP
+207 VIDGNKVFSDNLG
-219 ENSDAVILNCSDTA
+219 NYDAVILNCTDTT
-233 EKAGNIIG
+233 EKNSNIIG
-241 NIGQPKGNIGS
+241 NIAQPKVNIGS

-265 IIGGVAGASAVGAIV
+265 IIGGVAGASAVGAIA
-280 GGIGHHGGGGSGSSR
+280 GGIGHH
-295 PPKAG
+295 KG
-300 GGKDGNS
+300 GGKGGN
-307 KPPKAGGGKDD
+307 PGHQNGRNDGGKDD
-318 ASNPKKQKKDDSKIH
+318 NPKKQKKDDTKIH
-333 NVRGIGIQPVNP
+333 NVKGIGIQPVNP
-345 FWRSNLQEA
+345 FWRSNLREA
-354 EDSYSKIVR
+354 EDSYSKIAGA
-363 VGFQWVRITAS
+363 GFQWVRITAS
-374 WHRIQSQRNGAY
+374 WHRIQSSKNGRY

-392 DAVALARKYNLKVLM
+392 DAVALAKKYNLKVLM

-435 WVASFAPLPQYD
+435 WVASFAPLQQYD
-447 NDFSNFVSALVKR
+447 NDFSNFVTALVKR
-460 YAPKGVIDYEFW
+460 YASQGVIDYEFW

-491 PEHYTNLL
+491 PEHYTDLL

-521 VGVTNNSTGYVG
+521 VGNSNSSTGYVG

-544 GAKGYFDGVSHHPY
+544 GAKGYFDGLSHHPY

-570 TNMIGDVVAP
+570 ANMIGDVVAP
-580 GGGEKTLYQIMS
+580 GRGEKTLYQIMS
-592 ENGDGNKKIW
+592 EHGDGNKKIW
-602 PSEVGL
+602 ITEVGI

-616 ETKQANIISQILR
+616 ETKQANVISKILDQ
-629 WYQRSNIFGPLI
+629 YQKSNIYGPLI
-641 LYQAKDRKPYITSG
+641 FYQAKDRKPYITSG
-655 VVDRDSNGDGW
+655 ILDKDSNGDGW

-674 GDGVPDANIDADH
+674 GDGVPDANIDTDH

-731 PTPAPLTNGCNSAT
+731 PTPAPLTNGCDSAT

-759 KDRNIPSDWEG
+759 KDRNIPSDWVS

-895 EWFASTPDYGWPAS
+895 EWFSSTPSYAWPAT
-909 NISCYYSQTNH
+909 NISCYYSQVNH

-927 THRLENRVG
+927 THRLENIVG
-936 SGSKPLTDEWHVWTI
+936 GHTTSLTHEWHVWAI
-951 EYDGTKVRYYM
+951 EFDGTKVRYYM
-962 DGRLAPVVHY
+962 DGRLIPVVHY
-972 RIQDARRISVVDST
+972 RIKDAQRISVVDNT
-986 RYDQYGSYLSTMPD
+986 RYDQYGNYLSTMPD
-1000 EDYSKL
+1000 EDFSKL
-1006 NIPSSLVKQGFE
+1006 NIPSALVKQGFE

-1023 FIINDYVEWEP
+1023 FIINDYVEWES
-1034 GLNPPSDGA
+1034 GLNPPSEHS

>member
-1 MKRFIVEVLLFIFT
+1 MKKSIVAGLLLIFV
-15 SFSIMAENA
+15 SFSIMAENI
-24 GNVTSSV
+24 GNMPSSV
-31 NEIKNNSEI
+31 NEVKSGNEI
-40 LLKCSNMAGETAQGM
+40 LLKCLNIVGESTQG
-55 GTAVNNGNNIF
+55 TEITENNGNNIF
-66 LKCLNSENSS
+66 LKCLNFENSS
-76 ENLIGTNKV
+76 ENTVTTNKI

-92 ECLNTSE
+92 ECLDTSKNTSDE
-99 NTAGEAEKNGNSDE
+99 MVKNENSDE

-119 NIVRIINAN
+119 NVVKIINSN
-128 ELFQTDKTGS
+128 ELFQTDKIENINGV
-138 IKGIQLKCS
+138 QLKCS
-147 NTVKNVNK
+147 NTVKNIGK
-155 AEIPLSDSGGS
+155 SEIPLLDSGGS
-166 NDIILKCSSVSENL
+166 NDIILKCSNVSEDL
-180 PKNETAINS
+180 SKNETKINN
-189 GVTANSNE
+189 GTGNSTE
-197 ITLKCSNIVR
+197 ITLKCSNVVR
-207 VVDGNKVFPDNP
+207 VIDGNKVFSDNS
-219 ENSDAVILNCSDTA
+219 ENDTAVILSCSDKTENA
-233 EKAGNIIG
+233 NIIG
-241 NIGQPKGNIGS
+241 NIGQPKVNIGS

-280 GGIGHHGGGGSGSSR
+280 GGIGHH
-295 PPKAG
+295 KG
-300 GGKDGNS
+300 GGKGGN
-307 KPPKAGGGKDD
+307 PGHQNGRNDGGKDD
-318 ASNPKKQKKDDSKIH
+318 NPKKQKKDDTKIH
-333 NVRGIGIQPVNP
+333 NVKGIGIQPVNP
-345 FWRSNLQEA
+345 FWRSNLREA
-354 EDSYSKIVR
+354 EDSYSQIAK

-374 WHRIQSQRNGAY
+374 WHRIQSSKNGRY

-392 DAVALARKYNLKVLM
+392 DAVALAKKYNLKVLM

-435 WVASFAPLPQYD
+435 WVASFAPLQQYD

-460 YAPKGVIDYEFW
+460 YASQGVIDYEFW

-491 PEHYTNLL
+491 PEHYTHLL

-505 AHDAHNDVNV
+505 AHNAHNDVNV

-521 VGVTNNSTGYVG
+521 VGNSNSSTGYIG
-533 PMEFLERMYRA
+533 PMEFLERMYRS

-558 GIYARTFRDNGW
+558 GIYARAFRDNGW
-570 TNMIGDVVAP
+570 ANMIGDVVAP
-580 GGGEKTLYQIMS
+580 GSGEKTLYQIMS

-608 DAAYPGVE
+608 DAAYPGVD
-616 ETKQANIISQILR
+616 ETKQANVISQILG
-629 WYQRSNIFGPLI
+629 WYQKSDIFGPLI

-674 GDGVPDANIDADH
+674 GDGIPDANIDADN

-719 RRFINNNHPAPA
+719 RRFIKNQPAPGSS
-731 PTPAPLTNGCNSAT
+731 PLKNGCSSAT

-759 KDRNIPSDWEG
+759 KDRNIPSDWAS
-770 KRIINHLGSHL
+770 KRIINHLGSYL

-787 ISLDGDHA
+787 ISLDGDHV

-833 LESGNIVDASKPFRA
+833 LESNKLVDASKPFRA
-848 EIRAKMN
+848 EIRARMN
-855 WNHLQGMRTALWM
+855 WNRLQGMRTALWM
-868 QKQRNDVDTPACK
+868 QKQQNDVDTPICK
-881 VPGGNAPYGSLLIL
+881 NPGGSAPYGSLLIL
-895 EWFASTPDYGWPAS
+895 EWFSSTPSYAWPAT
-909 NISCYYSQTNH
+909 NISCYYSQVNH

-927 THRLENRVG
+927 THRLENIVG
-936 SGSKPLTDEWHVWTI
+936 GQSKSLTHEWHVWTI
-951 EYDGTKVRYYM
+951 EFDGTKVRYYM
-962 DGRLAPVVHY
+962 DGRLIPVVHY
-972 RIQDARRISVVDST
+972 RIKDAQRISVVDNT
-986 RYDQYGSYLSTMPD
+986 RYDQYGNYLSTMPD
-1000 EDYSKL
+1000 EDFSKL
-1006 NIPSSLVKQGFE
+1006 NAPSSLIKQGFE
-1018 NDRWH
+1018 NDKWH
-1023 FIINDYVEWEP
+1023 FIFNDYVEWEP
-1034 GLNPPSDGA
+1034 GLNPPSENS

>member
-1 MKRFIVEVLLFIFT
+1 
-15 SFSIMAENA
+15 MAENVD
-24 GNVTSSV
+24 NVTSSA
-31 NEIKNNSEI
+31 NEIKNSGEI
-40 LLKCSNMAGETAQGM
+40 LLKCSNMAGENAQGT
-55 GTAVNNGNNIF
+55 GITENNGNNIF
-66 LKCLNSENSS
+66 LKCINSETGS
-76 ENLIGTNKV
+76 ENIIGTNKISSQ
-85 NSKDILL
+85 NILL
-92 ECLNTSE
+92 KCLNTSE
-99 NTAGEAEKNGNSDE
+99 STEDELTKDVNTAEKL
-113 KILKCS
+113 LKCS
-119 NIVRIINAN
+119 NIVRIIKIDELSQIESANAV
-128 ELFQTDKTGS
+128 
-138 IKGIQLKCS
+138 QLKCS
-147 NTVKNVNK
+147 NTVTNNIV
-155 AEIPLSDSGGS
+155 
-166 NDIILKCSSVSENL
+166 LKCSGTSENL
-180 PKNETAINS
+180 LKKETTINS
-189 GVTANSNE
+189 GTVNTAE
-197 ITLKCSNIVR
+197 KLLKCSNIVK
-207 VVDGNKVFPDNP
+207 VIDGNKVFSDNLG
-219 ENSDAVILNCSDTA
+219 NYDAVILNCSDTTVA
-233 EKAGNIIG
+233 PVNNVVGTV
-241 NIGQPKGNIGS
+241 GQSGGS
-252 LGGNIG
+252 TGLSGGGIG
-258 GKVPVGP
+258 GVSPVVP
-265 IIGGVAGASAVGAIV
+265 IIGGAVPAVGAI
-280 GGIGHHGGGGSGSSR
+280 IGATRHHGGGGGGNGTSK

-345 FWRSNLQEA
+345 FWRSNLREA
-354 EDSYSKIVR
+354 EDSYSKIAR

-570 TNMIGDVVAP
+570 ANMIGDVVAP

-616 ETKQANIISQILR
+616 ETKQANIISQILS

>member
-1 MKRFIVEVLLFIFT
+1 MKRFIIAVLLLIFM
-15 SFSIMAENA
+15 SFSIMAENT
-24 GNVTSSV
+24 GNVSFSV
-31 NEIKNNSEI
+31 SEIKSNNDI
-40 LLKCSNMAGETAQGM
+40 LLKCSNMAGENAQGT
-55 GTAVNNGNNIF
+55 GITENNGNNIF
-66 LKCLNSENSS
+66 LKCINSETGS
-76 ENLIGTNKV
+76 ENIIGTNKISSQ
-85 NSKDILL
+85 NILL
-92 ECLNTSE
+92 KCLNTSE
-99 NTAGEAEKNGNSDE
+99 STEDELTKDVNTAEKL
-113 KILKCS
+113 LKCS
-119 NIVRIINAN
+119 NIVRIIKIDELSQIESANAV
-128 ELFQTDKTGS
+128 
-138 IKGIQLKCS
+138 QLKCS
-147 NTVKNVNK
+147 NTVTNNIV
-155 AEIPLSDSGGS
+155 
-166 NDIILKCSSVSENL
+166 LKCSGTSENL
-180 PKNETAINS
+180 LKKETTINS
-189 GVTANSNE
+189 GTVNTAE
-197 ITLKCSNIVR
+197 KLLKCSNIVK
-207 VVDGNKVFPDNP
+207 VIDGNKVFSDNLG
-219 ENSDAVILNCSDTA
+219 NYDAVILNCTDTT
-233 EKAGNIIG
+233 EKNSNIIG
-241 NIGQPKGNIGS
+241 NIAQPKVNIGS

-265 IIGGVAGASAVGAIV
+265 IIGGVAGASAVGAIA
-280 GGIGHHGGGGSGSSR
+280 GGIGHH
-295 PPKAG
+295 KG
-300 GGKDGNS
+300 GGKGGN
-307 KPPKAGGGKDD
+307 PGHQNGRNDGGKDD
-318 ASNPKKQKKDDSKIH
+318 NPKKQKKDDTKIH
-333 NVRGIGIQPVNP
+333 NVKGIGIQPVNP
-345 FWRSNLQEA
+345 FWRSNLREA
-354 EDSYSKIVR
+354 EDSYSKIAGA
-363 VGFQWVRITAS
+363 GFQWVRITAS
-374 WHRIQSQRNGAY
+374 WHRIQSSKNGRY

-392 DAVALARKYNLKVLM
+392 DAVALAKKYNLKVLM

-435 WVASFAPLPQYD
+435 WVASFAPLQQYD
-447 NDFSNFVSALVKR
+447 NDFSNFVTALVKR
-460 YAPKGVIDYEFW
+460 YASQGVIDYEFW

-491 PEHYTNLL
+491 PEHYTDLL

-521 VGVTNNSTGYVG
+521 VGNSNSSTGYVG

-544 GAKGYFDGVSHHPY
+544 GAKGYFDGLSHHPY

-570 TNMIGDVVAP
+570 ANMIGDVVAP

-592 ENGDGNKKIW
+592 EHGDGNKKIW
-602 PSEVGL
+602 ITEVGI

-616 ETKQANIISQILR
+616 ETKQANVISKILDQ
-629 WYQRSNIFGPLI
+629 YQKSNIYGPLI
-641 LYQAKDRKPYITSG
+641 FYQAKDRKPYITSG
-655 VVDRDSNGDGW
+655 ILDKDSNGDGW

-674 GDGVPDANIDADH
+674 GDGVPDANIDTDH

-731 PTPAPLTNGCNSAT
+731 PTPAPLTNGCDSAT

-759 KDRNIPSDWEG
+759 KDRNIPSGWVS

-895 EWFASTPDYGWPAS
+895 EWFSSTPSYAWPAT
-909 NISCYYSQTNH
+909 NISCYYSQVNH

-927 THRLENRVG
+927 THRLENIVG
-936 SGSKPLTDEWHVWTI
+936 GHTTSLTHEWHVWAI
-951 EYDGTKVRYYM
+951 EFDGTKVRYYM
-962 DGRLAPVVHY
+962 DGRLIPVVHY
-972 RIQDARRISVVDST
+972 RIKDAQRISVVDNT
-986 RYDQYGSYLSTMPD
+986 RYDQYGNYLSTMPD
-1000 EDYSKL
+1000 EDFSKL
-1006 NIPSSLVKQGFE
+1006 NIPSALVKQGFE
-1018 NDRWH
+1018 NDKWH
-1023 FIINDYVEWEP
+1023 FIINDYVEWES
-1034 GLNPPSDGA
+1034 GLNPPSEHS

>member
-1 MKRFIVEVLLFIFT
+1 MKRFIIAVLLLICI
-15 SFSIMAENA
+15 SFSIMAENVD
-24 GNVTSSV
+24 NVTSSA
-31 NEIKNNSEI
+31 NEIKNSGEI
-40 LLKCSNMAGETAQGM
+40 LLKCSNMAGENAQGT
-55 GTAVNNGNNIF
+55 GITENNGNNIF
-66 LKCLNSENSS
+66 LKCINSETGS
-76 ENLIGTNKV
+76 ENIIGTNKISSQ
-85 NSKDILL
+85 NILL
-92 ECLNTSE
+92 KCLNTSE
-99 NTAGEAEKNGNSDE
+99 STEDELTKDVNTAEKL
-113 KILKCS
+113 LKCS
-119 NIVRIINAN
+119 NIVRIIKIDELSQIESANAV
-128 ELFQTDKTGS
+128 
-138 IKGIQLKCS
+138 QLKCS
-147 NTVKNVNK
+147 NTVTNNIV
-155 AEIPLSDSGGS
+155 
-166 NDIILKCSSVSENL
+166 LKCSGTSENL
-180 PKNETAINS
+180 LKKETTINS
-189 GVTANSNE
+189 GTVNTAE
-197 ITLKCSNIVR
+197 KLLKCSNIVK
-207 VVDGNKVFPDNP
+207 VIDGNKVFSDNLG
-219 ENSDAVILNCSDTA
+219 NYDAVILNCTDTT
-233 EKAGNIIG
+233 EKNSNIIG
-241 NIGQPKGNIGS
+241 NIAQPKVNIGS

-265 IIGGVAGASAVGAIV
+265 IIGGVAGASAVGAIA
-280 GGIGHHGGGGSGSSR
+280 GGIGHH
-295 PPKAG
+295 KG
-300 GGKDGNS
+300 GGKGGN
-307 KPPKAGGGKDD
+307 PGHQNGRNDGGKDD
-318 ASNPKKQKKDDSKIH
+318 NPKKQKKDDTKIH
-333 NVRGIGIQPVNP
+333 NVKGIGIQPVNP
-345 FWRSNLQEA
+345 FWRSNLREA
-354 EDSYSKIVR
+354 EDSYSKIAGA
-363 VGFQWVRITAS
+363 GFQWVRITAS
-374 WHRIQSQRNGAY
+374 WHRIQSSKNGRY

-392 DAVALARKYNLKVLM
+392 DAVALAKKYNLKVLM

-435 WVASFAPLPQYD
+435 WVASFAPLPQY
-447 NDFSNFVSALVKR
+447 NNEFSNFVSALVKR

-491 PEHYTNLL
+491 PEHYTDLL

-521 VGVTNNSTGYVG
+521 VGASNSTTGYVG

-544 GAKGYFDGVSHHPY
+544 GAKGYFDGLSHHPY

-570 TNMIGDVVAP
+570 ANMIGDVVAP

-592 ENGDGNKKIW
+592 EHGDGNKKIW
-602 PSEVGL
+602 ITEVGI
-608 DAAYPGVE
+608 DAAYPGIE
-616 ETKQANIISQILR
+616 ETKQANVISKILDQ
-629 WYQRSNIFGPLI
+629 YQKSNIYGPLI
-641 LYQAKDRKPYITSG
+641 FYQAKDRKPYITSG
-655 VVDRDSNGDGW
+655 ILDKDSNGDGW

-674 GDGVPDANIDADH
+674 GDGVPDANIDTDH

-731 PTPAPLTNGCNSAT
+731 PTPAPLTNGCDSAT

-759 KDRNIPSDWEG
+759 KDRNIPSDWVS

-895 EWFASTPDYGWPAS
+895 EWFSSTPSYAWPAT
-909 NISCYYSQTNH
+909 NISCYYSQVNH

-927 THRLENRVG
+927 THRLENIVG
-936 SGSKPLTDEWHVWTI
+936 GHTTSLTHEWHVWAI
-951 EYDGTKVRYYM
+951 EFDGTKVRYYM
-962 DGRLAPVVHY
+962 DGRLIPVVHY
-972 RIQDARRISVVDST
+972 RIKDAQRISVVDNT
-986 RYDQYGSYLSTMPD
+986 RYDQYGNYLSTMPD
-1000 EDYSKL
+1000 EDFSKL
-1006 NIPSSLVKQGFE
+1006 NIPSALVKQGFE
-1018 NDRWH
+1018 NDKWH
-1023 FIINDYVEWEP
+1023 FIINDYVEWES
-1034 GLNPPSDGA
+1034 GLNPPSEHS